1 MFWGTQVDPSR
12 VWALQELYAF
22 VNQRQT
28 MWFQVKDR
36 VLSSFQGREA
46 FQKGENRGKTKQN
59 KTVVLQFQQQQ
70 YHFFFFFNCSAYLEK
85 SLFLSLRP
93 SSAQVPELVFAIGEK
108 ASLLITPVLGTQSA
122 LPLTELWAADFLLIP
137 LPLSFIHFLL

>member
-22 VNQRQT
+22 INQRQT

-46 FQKGENRGKTKQN
+46 FPKGGNRGKARQN
-59 KTVVLQFQQQQ
+59 SSTSVSAAAISL
-70 YHFFFFFNCSAYLEK
+70 FFFPFDCSAYSEK

-108 ASLLITPVLGTQSA
+108 ASLLITPVLWTQPA

>member
-59 KTVVLQFQQQQ
+59 SSTSVSAAAISL
-70 YHFFFFFNCSAYLEK
+70 FFFFNCSAYLEK

-108 ASLLITPVLGTQSA
+108 ASLLITPVLWTQPA